1 MHSIIIIHVGLP
13 ECNNL
18 DNVRM
23 SPQHTIK
30 AGINCGYLIL
40 ANLANGHLFAKIFT
54 H

>member
-1 MHSIIIIHVGLP
+1 MHSIIIIIIHVGLP

-30 AGINCGYLIL
+30 AGINCGYCK
-40 ANLANGHLFAKIFT
+40 FSEWTSFR
-54 H
+54 